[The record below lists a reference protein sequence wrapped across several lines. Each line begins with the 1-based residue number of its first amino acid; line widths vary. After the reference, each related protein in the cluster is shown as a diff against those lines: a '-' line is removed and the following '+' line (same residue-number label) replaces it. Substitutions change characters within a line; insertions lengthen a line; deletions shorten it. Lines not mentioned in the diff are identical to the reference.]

1 MVMFAP
7 DMNGLQRTIR
17 NSFSISGAGLH
28 TGKEVTMTFYPAP
41 VHHGIKFKRT
51 DIEDQP
57 IIEADADLVVDISRG
72 TSLEKNGAR
81 IMTTEH
87 VLAALSGLQIDN
99 VLIGIDCSETPIL
112 DGSSR
117 LYTEAIEKSGIVE
130 QDAFRDYIEID
141 RVITYHDRKHKTE
154 LIAIPADSFML
165 SVMIDYD
172 SNVLTTQYA
181 ILDHIEDF
189 KEQIAPCRTFVFLHE
204 LEYLIQHNLIRGGDL
219 NNAIVF
225 VDKIIS
231 QEELD
236 RLAAFFNKPRVTVLK
251 EGILNNINLLF
262 PNEPARHKLLDLV
275 GDLTLVGKPIKGHI
289 IAKRPGHGANVRFA
303 QMIKEHSKSQTRK
316 DRIPSVDL
324 TQPPLYDINQIQQ
337 ILPHRPP
344 FLLIDKVMEMTD
356 HSVVAVKNVTMNE
369 VFFVGHFPDEPVMP
383 GVLQVEAMAQS
394 GGILAL
400 SSMPNP
406 KDYMAYFLKIEN
418 AKFRHKV
425 VPGDTLVFRLEL
437 VSPIRRGICHMRG
450 YAHVGDKIVTEAE
463 LMAQLVKKSKS
474 P

>member
-1 MVMFAP
+1 MS
-7 DMNGLQRTIR
+7 GLQRTIKKP
-17 NSFSISGAGLH
+17 FSISGAGLH
-28 TGKEVTMTFYPAP
+28 TGKEVTMTFHPAP
-41 VHHGIKFKRT
+41 VNHGIKFRRT
-51 DIEDQP
+51 DLQDQP
-57 IIEADADLVVDISRG
+57 VIDADAELVVDISRG
-72 TSLEKNGAR
+72 TTLEHNGAR

-87 VLAALSGLQIDN
+87 ALAALTGLQIDN
-99 VLIGIDCSETPIL
+99 VLIEINCSETPIL

-117 LYTEAIEKSGIVE
+117 LYVEAIESSGIVE
-130 QDAFRDYIEID
+130 QDAFREYIEID
-141 RVITYHDRKHKTE
+141 QIITYHDRKHKTE
-154 LIAIPADSFML
+154 LIAIPAESFKL

-189 KEQIAPCRTFVFLHE
+189 KDQISQCRTFVFLHE

-236 RLAAFFNKPRVTVLK
+236 RLATFFNKPRVTVLK
-251 EGILNNINLLF
+251 EGILNNVSLLY
-262 PNEPARHKLLDLV
+262 PNEPARHKLLDLI
-275 GDLTLVGKPIKGHI
+275 GDLALVGKPIKGHI
-289 IAKRPGHGANVRFA
+289 IAKRPGHSANVRFA
-303 QMIKEHSKSQTRK
+303 QMIKERSKLQAKREK
-316 DRIPSVDL
+316 APPIDL
-324 TQPPLYDINQIQQ
+324 NDPPLYDINEIQK

-356 HSVVAVKNVTMNE
+356 HSVIAVKNVTMNE
-369 VFFVGHFPDEPVMP
+369 TFFVGHFPDEPVMP

-400 SSMPNP
+400 SSVPNP
-406 KDYMAYFLKIEN
+406 REYTAYFLKIEN
-418 AKFRHKV
+418 ARFRQKV
-425 VPGDTLVFRLEL
+425 VPGDTLVFKLEL
-437 VSPIRRGICHMRG
+437 ASPIRRGICHMKG
-450 YAHVGDKIVTEAE
+450 WVYVGDRIVTEAE
-463 LMAQLVKKSKS
+463 LLAQLVKKTKS